1 MAGNQHHGGP
11 STPSSSSSS
20 IISRTL
26 RFLAI
31 SFFLVSVAYHSFAG
45 TRYRKNV
52 SAAAANRDASLRGKL
67 ITTDELSFSIFD
79 NDGEEGSVG
88 TVDDTIRAPQ
98 YQQRDDTSSSSTASS
113 RYYKSIFYN
122 AYNSLY
128 KIDNQYSRMLSD
140 IETEPHTRESEQEQ
154 EELANE
160 LSIEVSFEDTYKVL
174 VFLGVVFSCGE
185 IASYFGI
192 PSLVG
197 QMIAGFLL
205 GPPLL
210 EYVPYPESFV
220 LLGDL
225 GLIMLLIE
233 AGIELD
239 VGLVKEA
246 GIRPILIAVAGSVL
260 AFVVGMGIAF
270 GQGQVVKSAIA
281 GELISALKMF
291 YAILSKISL
300 HNAFLQLGLCLPQR
314 AWV

>member
-1 MAGNQHHGGP
+1 MMAANQHDYEGP
-11 STPSSSSSS
+11 SIPSSSSS
-20 IISRTL
+20 IISRTM

-31 SFFLVSVAYHSFAG
+31 SSFLVSVAYHSFAG
-45 TRYRKNV
+45 TRYRQNV
-52 SAAAANRDASLRGKL
+52 SAAAANRDAASLRGKL
-67 ITTDELSFSIFD
+67 ITTDELLLFG
-79 NDGEEGSVG
+79 NEGEDGSVG
-88 TVDDTIRAPQ
+88 TVDDTIIVPE
-98 YQQRDDTSSSSTASS
+98 YQQHDNTSVSPSSTTSSK

-122 AYNSLY
+122 AYTSLY
-128 KIDNQYSRMLSD
+128 KTDNQYSRMLSD
-140 IETEPHTRESEQEQ
+140 TSETEHHTRESEEEQ
-154 EELANE
+154 EELAHE

-185 IASYFGI
+185 IASYLGI

-281 GELISALKMF
+281 GELISLRKCL
-291 YAILSKISL
+291 YAIHTSHVI
-300 HNAFLQLGLCLPQR
+300 
-314 AWV
+314 